1 MLLNHVLQ
9 IFISRDG
16 DQRVDIFAGN
26 LVLETKG
33 AVVKEGPREVGHEG
47 GEIRERGAAINGD
60 DASLAGGVEERFL
73 VGAGDDL
80 AAVAAHE
87 AELGVG

>member
-1 MLLNHVLQ
+1 M
-9 IFISRDG
+9 
-16 DQRVDIFAGN
+16 
-26 LVLETKG
+26 
-33 AVVKEGPREVGHEG
+33 GHEG
-47 GEIRERGAAINGD
+47 GEIGESGAAINGD